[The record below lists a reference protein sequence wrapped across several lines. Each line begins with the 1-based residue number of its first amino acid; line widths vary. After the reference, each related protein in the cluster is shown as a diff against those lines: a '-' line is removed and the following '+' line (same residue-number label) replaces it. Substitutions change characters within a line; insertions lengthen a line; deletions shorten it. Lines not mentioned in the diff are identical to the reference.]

1 MIGEARKKQLIQM
14 QPRWIIFF
22 LVSLSIVAVWL
33 TPSALAEGYARV
45 CATTIDAESN
55 ETPLTDTSA
64 PDAGEKLVVNMDA
77 STGCVALI
85 LPLIEKRSRLAN
97 GWRPQMIGLPQW
109 EERKMP
115 APPAVWNWNKGA
127 DPFVLWIF
135 FFKRDAAGLD
145 ELQKLVAAMQNPSIN
160 EKVLAQQTRKICEKL
175 DARMSGK
182 QPINQ
187 GPKARTALAG
197 GTVRST
203 EFKWRDYAQK
213 VVLNE
218 AFQGALVVR
227 HGR

>member
-1 MIGEARKKQLIQM
+1 MIGETRRRQLVQM

-22 LVSLSIVAVWL
+22 LASLSIFAVWL
-33 TPSALAEGYARV
+33 IPPVQAESYARV
-45 CATTIDAESN
+45 GATKVDAESN
-55 ETPLTDTSA
+55 ETPLADASA
-64 PDAGEKLVVNMDA
+64 PGPGEKLVVHLDA
-77 STGCVALI
+77 SAECVALI
-85 LPLIEKRSRLAN
+85 LPLVEKGSRLAN
-97 GWRPQMIGLPQW
+97 GWRPQIVGLPQW

-127 DPFVLWIF
+127 DPFELWIF

-187 GPKARTALAG
+187 GPKARTVLAG

-203 EFKWRDYAQK
+203 EFQWRDYAQK